1 MIHWCSRFIG
11 IPYAQ
16 MNCAVLVAHVLESEF
31 LRPDIGAALRG
42 FPEHSMGTRE
52 RSHAISQ
59 GWRELAEKVDVPQD
73 GDGVILKI
81 GSKLSHMGLA
91 VDTPKGLY
99 VLHTV
104 GDRGSVIEPFGK
116 MMTCKVEGFYRWR

>member
-1 MIHWCSRFIG
+1 
-11 IPYAQ
+11 

-52 RSHAISQ
+52 RSYAISQ

-104 GDRGSVIEPFGK
+104 AARGSVIEPFGK